1 MPLGGRVHPSRL
13 FFRRPLSPTGGEVI
27 VFRLFA
33 DDDVDGA
40 NRVSQATSSAAGGA
54 GKLSPGQIL
63 WSNTTDGVFKTDEK
77 GRVLAVNQAFS
88 RLFGSTSEEAA
99 GRPVE
104 LYFAE
109 ADRAGFRQ
117 RLRACLKGSPEPEAL
132 TLRGVRP
139 GGQTLDLDLRLAASR
154 SARGLS
160 IYGILTEQ
168 GRAPG
173 MAEELEAL
181 RSSYWALSETVSDP
195 ILQIDDQFRIVFAN
209 SAVQRVFGY
218 NREELLR
225 QSFAMLFPSSVYE
238 RYLDAFKK
246 YFIIDLADRDS
257 SSLETSVEVLGQNK
271 RKEIVPLELSFG
283 NSKSVRGTRVLT
295 CIVRDITQRKMAER
309 KLRFL
314 AYHDKLT
321 ELGNRDLFYVTL
333 NQFLRS
339 VKRYQDSLGAL
350 LFLDLD
356 GFKKVNDTLGH
367 NIGDRVLCECARR
380 LSSCLRESDQVYR
393 FSSEVETG
401 QTPQEDLFRFG
412 GDEFVILLT
421 RLNQQTDAGVVAQK
435 IIDALRSPFKLHDVK
450 DAGNIE
456 VGVSIGIALIPGDG
470 TDAMSLIR
478 SADVAMYKAKEQ
490 HNKYIFFT
498 AELNAK
504 ASERVSLESGLRG
517 ALEKGEF
524 ELYYQPIVNAFGAI
538 EGAEALLR
546 WRMGE
551 GEFIP
556 PSRFIPVA
564 EETGLILPL
573 GDWVLEKACSDLKM
587 WNDSGHPDFY
597 VSVNLSAKQF
607 VQEDLVGKLGA
618 VISSSGVEPK
628 NLKIE
633 MTETSLMRDPE
644 LARRKMEQ
652 IKTRNAGLRI
662 AIDDFGTGYSSLSY
676 LSDFPVDLLKI
687 DRSFVLNFR
696 REQNARIINT
706 IIALARNL
714 HMDVVAEGVETVDQY
729 RYLSSRD
736 CRSFQGF
743 YFGKPV
749 CAEEMT
755 RLLREGKVPPQEGSS
770 G

>member
-1 MPLGGRVHPSRL
+1 V
-13 FFRRPLSPTGGEVI
+13 
-27 VFRLFA
+27 
-33 DDDVDGA
+33 
-40 NRVSQATSSAAGGA
+40 
-54 GKLSPGQIL
+54 QIL
-63 WSNTTDGVFKTDEK
+63 WSNTTDGVFKIDEK
-77 GRVLAVNQAFS
+77 GHILAVNQAFV
-88 RLFGSTSEEAA
+88 RLFDCPMKEVS
-99 GRPVE
+99 GRAVE
-104 LYFAE
+104 LFVAE
-109 ADRAGFRQ
+109 ADRPAFRR
-117 RLRACLKGSPEPEAL
+117 RLSACLKGSPEPEAL
-132 TLRGVRP
+132 SLQGLHAD
-139 GGQTLDLDLRLAASR
+139 GQPLALELRLAA
-154 SARGLS
+154 ARVPSGLEVF
-160 IYGILTEQ
+160 GILNER
-168 GRAPG
+168 GRKAG

-181 RSSYWALSETVSDP
+181 RSSYWALSETVGDP
-195 ILQIDDQFRIVFAN
+195 ILQIDDQFNILFAN

-218 NREELLR
+218 TPEELLR
-225 QSFAMLFPSSVYE
+225 QSFGMLFPHSVYE
-238 RYLDAFKK
+238 RYRDVFRK
-246 YFIIDLADRDS
+246 YFIIDLAHRGS
-257 SSLETSVEVLGQNK
+257 SSLETTMEVLGQNK
-271 RKEIVPLELSFG
+271 RQEIVPLELSFG

-333 NQFLRS
+333 NQFLGH
-339 VKRYQDSLGAL
+339 VKRYQDTLGAL

-367 NIGDRVLCECARR
+367 SSGDRVLCECARR
-380 LSSCLRESDQVYR
+380 LSSCLRESDQLYR
-393 FSSEVETG
+393 FSSEVESG
-401 QTPQEDLFRFG
+401 QVPQEDLFRFG

-421 RLNQQTDAGVVAQK
+421 YLAQPTDAGVVAQK
-435 IIDALRSPFKLHDVK
+435 IIDAIRRPFKLHDIE
-450 DAGNIE
+450 DAGKIE
-456 VGVSIGIALIPGDG
+456 VGVSIGVALIPGDG
-470 TDAMSLIR
+470 TDAMALIR

-490 HNKYIFFT
+490 HNQYIFFA

-504 ASERVSLESGLRG
+504 ASERVSLETGLRS

-524 ELYYQPIVNAFGAI
+524 ELYYQPIVNTFGSI

-546 WRMGE
+546 WRDGQ

-564 EETGLILPL
+564 EDTGLILPL
-573 GDWVLEKACSDLKM
+573 GDWVLAKACGDLKK
-587 WNDSGHPDFY
+587 WNDTGHPDFY

-607 VQEDLVGKLGA
+607 VQEDMVGKLGA
-618 VISSSGVEPK
+618 IIRKSGIDPK

-633 MTETSLMRDPE
+633 MTETSLMRDPV
-644 LARRKMEQ
+644 LARKKMEQ
-652 IKTRNAGLRI
+652 IKSRHAGLCI

-706 IIALARNL
+706 IIALAKNL
-714 HMDVVAEGVETVDQY
+714 RLGVVAEGVETVDQY

-736 CRSFQGF
+736 CHCFQGF
-743 YFGKPV
+743 YFGKAV
-749 CAEEMT
+749 SLEDLT
-755 RLLREGKVPPQEGSS
+755 HLLQERRQQPQAGSS